1 MINEKVKKLLML
13 FDSVLPPLK
22 DCVLFAID
30 GEYDKALQIIDDCA
44 EIVEDE
50 EYKSVAALMSVQVM
64 AMAGYKEISSILLK
78 SILSNLKTDS
88 RARNLCQRTINEL
101 Q

>member
-1 MINEKVKKLLML
+1 ML

-30 GEYDKALQIIDDCA
+30 EEYDKALQIIDDVA

-50 EYKSVAALMSVQVM
+50 EYKFVAALMSAQVM
-64 AMAGYKEISSILLK
+64 AMAGYREISSILLR
-78 SILSNLKTDS
+78 SILNNLKADN